1 MQSWGTRSR
10 FDERDTEMEPSK
22 SGVLG
27 LLCAALGRDRSADL
41 ADLAALRMG
50 VRVDR
55 QGFLRVDYQTS
66 QNVLAADA
74 SKIHATTESRRHYLS
89 DAKFLVG
96 LEGEDRDA
104 LAKLDEALRD
114 PVWPLF
120 LGRKSYVPSL
130 PVNLQLQPW
139 GTGVVDQRLE
149 DALAANCLAD
159 DKDEAGIADSGA
171 GDEVFRFV
179 LEVPGPYGSRRWD
192 QPVAP
197 FARRRFGARFVQSVT
212 ARRGE
217 TPGVPQ

>member
-27 LLCAALGRDRSADL
+27 LLCAALGRDRAADL

-55 QGFLRVDYQTS
+55 QGFVRVDYQTS

-96 LEGEDRDA
+96 LEGEDRNA
-104 LAKLDEALRD
+104 LGKIDEALRD

-130 PVNLQLQPW
+130 PVHLHLPPS
-139 GTGVVDQRLE
+139 GTGVVDQGLE
-149 DALAANCLAD
+149 DALAANYLAED
-159 DKDEAGIADSGA
+159 NGEVGIVDSGA
-171 GDEVFRFV
+171 GNGVFRFV

-192 QPVAP
+192 QPIAP
-197 FARRRFGARFVQSVT
+197 FAKRRFGARFVQSVT

-217 TPGVPQ
+217 SLHVPQ